1 MASAPFVLFG
11 PAHLSALALTL
22 LVPLAL
28 AGIAR
33 VVDDAPL
40 ARAISLAFAALLVG
54 TWILWLWMIFS
65 RGWASAQTLLPM
77 HLCDWATIAAIVT
90 SIRPNQKSYE
100 LAYFWAL
107 AGTLQAMITPD
118 LAYDFPDLRFVVF
131 FAFHGGVIASV
142 LYLTFALRLRPLP
155 ASIPRVVAW
164 SFVYLAAAGAVDW
177 LLKVNFGYLRAKPAQ
192 ASLLDALAPWPW
204 YIAELAVLGIVSV
217 LIWYMPWFIVDR
229 IQARRA

>member
-1 MASAPFVLFG
+1 MASVPFALFG

-22 LVPLAL
+22 LVPLTL
-28 AGIAR
+28 AA
-33 VVDDAPL
+33 A
-40 ARAISLAFAALLVG
+40 ARAIADARLSRAIGVAFAALLVA
-54 TWILWLWMIFS
+54 TWILWLWMIFD

-77 HLCDWATIAAIVT
+77 HLCDWATIAAIAT
-90 SIRPNQKSYE
+90 LIRPNQKSYE

-142 LYLTFALRLRPLP
+142 LYLTFALGLRPLP

-164 SFVYLAAAGAVDW
+164 TFVYLGTAGAVDW

-229 IQARRA
+229 IRARRA